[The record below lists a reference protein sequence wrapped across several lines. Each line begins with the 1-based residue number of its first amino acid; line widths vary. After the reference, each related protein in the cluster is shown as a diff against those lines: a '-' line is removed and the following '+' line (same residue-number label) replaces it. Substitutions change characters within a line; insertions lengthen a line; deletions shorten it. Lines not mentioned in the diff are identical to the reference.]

1 MRLCFVKMQTT
12 ITTTIHDLE
21 FRLKQED
28 NSHVLSNEDD
38 VTIFL
43 PIGIELDMPILDWL
57 SISKLS
63 NSQAFIDSFI
73 VDNIRSTDAEAPV
86 RVSIDNE
93 LVTLSLSDTLQ
104 LVISL
109 ADWKKV
115 ADKIVLELVTPINQE
130 TKQA

>member
-1 MRLCFVKMQTT
+1 MQTT